1 MIIIMC
7 MCIEFEPTEPNQ
19 SKLNWTGIVIAAT
32 FKLNYV
38 CVFYMVYHLS
48 DKNDVSAGFMSF
60 KQ

>member
-1 MIIIMC
+1 MIMC

-19 SKLNWTGIVIAAT
+19 SELNRTNVVIAAA

-38 CVFYMVYHLS
+38 CVFYMVYQLS